1 MKIGNIINQLRKEN
15 KMSLQELADKL
26 SFSESYVKKLEYNL
40 RTPTSDTLHQLSI
53 IFNFDFNKF
62 DVILKQFDDLTNYNA
77 FKALRNAISNRDI
90 EEIEKIY
97 YEVKDIP
104 SFSKDEPLQLLY
116 YCKALISFEKE
127 KDYEKTKQL
136 CIEGV
141 KVDFQDFDINNLN
154 SLESFLFT
162 EASFS
167 LLVLLSVQYYYLN
180 DLYDCKNIIVSLIN
194 NMETVVFNKIVPIN
208 YISFTHKK
216 THITLINNLADMYFR
231 EKNFEKSLFLCNKG
245 LELCKKYDSMNIMQ
259 LLLKLKMENLYE
271 LNDIE
276 KSKKIYT
283 NLIFICEIKEL
294 PQYISHINQ
303 LINDKYPLLKDV
315 VEEI

>member
-15 KMSLQELADKL
+15 KMTLQELADKL

-40 RTPTSDTLHQLSI
+40 RTPTLDTLHQLSV

-90 EEIEKIY
+90 NEIEKIY
-97 YEVKDIP
+97 FEVKDLP
-104 SFSKDEPLQLLY
+104 NFAKGEPLQLLY

-127 KDYEKTKQL
+127 KDYVKTKKL
-136 CIEGV
+136 CLQGI
-141 KVDFQDFDINNLN
+141 KVDFEDFDINDTK
-154 SLESFLFT
+154 SIETFLFT

-167 LLVLLSVQYYYLN
+167 LLVLLSVQYYYLK
-180 DLYDCKNIIVSLIN
+180 DLKDCKNILISLIN

-231 EKNFEKSLFLCNKG
+231 ENNFEQSYALCEKA
-245 LELCKKYDSMNIMQ
+245 LKLCKKYDSINIMQ
-259 LLLKLKMENLYE
+259 LILYLKLENQYM
-271 LNDIE
+271 LNCIDDA
-276 KSKKIYT
+276 KKTYT
-283 NLIFICEIKEL
+283 NLVFICELKEL
-294 PQYISHINQ
+294 PEFLNYVNDNISS
-303 LINDKYPLLKDV
+303 KYQLLKDII
-315 VEEI
+315 ETI